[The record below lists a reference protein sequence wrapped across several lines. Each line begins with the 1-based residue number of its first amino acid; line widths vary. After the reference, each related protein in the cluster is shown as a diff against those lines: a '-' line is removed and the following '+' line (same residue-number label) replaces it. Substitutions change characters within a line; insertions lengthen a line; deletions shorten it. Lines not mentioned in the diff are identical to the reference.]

1 MKSFSK
7 IENYY
12 FSDDCD
18 ETIDEILES
27 LSPEIITSLKEEVK
41 SWDGVMLSRADEIM
55 SRYYCMKVPHEMMK
69 DVLQDDLSL
78 AFEVFTNGI
87 GDTGQREMICDAI
100 LKKIGVRSWPI
111 NGEGEEEFKK
121 FVLNLKENAPK
132 YGIEFV

>member
-41 SWDGVMLSRADEIM
+41 SWDGVMLSRVDEIM
-55 SRYYCMKVPHEMMK
+55 SDYYSMKVPHEMMK
-69 DVLQDDLSL
+69 DVLENDLSL

-100 LKKIGVRSWPI
+100 LKKMGIRSWPI

-121 FVLNLKENAPK
+121 FVKTLKETAPK
-132 YGIEFV
+132 HGIEFV